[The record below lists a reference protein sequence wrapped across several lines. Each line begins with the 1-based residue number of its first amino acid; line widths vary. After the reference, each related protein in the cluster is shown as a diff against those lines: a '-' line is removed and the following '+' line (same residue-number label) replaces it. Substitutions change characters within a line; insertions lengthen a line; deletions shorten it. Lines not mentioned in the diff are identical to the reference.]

1 MRSDIRPRRTRRLCR
16 MRTTVDI
23 VIYPGFKAIEAV
35 GAINVFDYANTRLRQ
50 LGYEPKYDLRIVGPQ
65 AGAIQS
71 DTLISLEA
79 ARSLDGLPP
88 ADVVVIVG
96 ARDIVNVLAACGAVV
111 DWCRTSA
118 DRMKTIVGLCS
129 GSFFLAE
136 AGLLGG
142 RRAAT
147 HWSVAE
153 LMRQRYP
160 GILVD
165 ADAIFIRDAHV
176 WTSAGVTAV
185 FDLILAMVEEDL
197 GRDIALAV
205 ARDLVVYLKRPGGQ
219 SQFSEHLLSQMTVHP
234 RVRDIQD
241 YIHRSPKADLSVKM
255 LAARFAMSERNFS
268 RVFQKETGHAPS
280 AYVEQTRLD
289 AARRLLEDSEQP
301 LKWIAMESG
310 FGSEAR
316 LRQTFQRRLN
326 VTPAAYRERFASTG
340 VDDVTGVA

>member
-1 MRSDIRPRRTRRLCR
+1 MRGQGTGLRDTSTLRA

-35 GAINVFDYANTRLRQ
+35 GAINVFDYANARLRQ
-50 LGYEPKYDLRIVGPQ
+50 LGCDPKYELRIVGPH
-65 AGAIQS
+65 AGVIRS
-71 DTLISLEA
+71 DTLISLDA
-79 ARSLDGLPP
+79 TKALDGLPP

-96 ARDIVNVLAACGAVV
+96 ARDILNVLAAAGEIV

-118 DRMKTIVGLCS
+118 DRIKTIVGLCS

-136 AGLLGG
+136 AGLLSG

-160 GILVD
+160 EVSVD
-165 ADAIFIRDAHV
+165 ADAIFIRDSHV

-197 GRDIALAV
+197 GRDIALSV

-219 SQFSEHLLSQMTVHP
+219 SQFSEHLLSQMTGHP

-241 YIHRSPKADLSVKM
+241 FIHRSPKADLSVKI

-268 RVFQKETGHAPS
+268 RVFLKETGHTPS
-280 AYVEQTRLD
+280 AYVAQTRLE
-289 AARRLLEDSEQP
+289 AARRLLEDGQQP
-301 LKWIAMESG
+301 LKWIAMECG

-316 LRQTFQRRLN
+316 LRQAFQRRLN
-326 VTPAAYRERFASTG
+326 NCPRIPLPGSAGSLANL
-340 VDDVTGVA
+340 

>member
-1 MRSDIRPRRTRRLCR
+1 

-50 LGYEPKYDLRIVGPQ
+50 LGCEPKYELRLVGP
-65 AGAIQS
+65 GVGTIQS
-71 DTLISLEA
+71 DTLISLNA
-79 ARSLDGLPP
+79 TKALGSLPP

-96 ARDIVNVLAACGAVV
+96 ARDIVNVLAACGDIV
-111 DWCRTSA
+111 DWCRTCA
-118 DRMKTIVGLCS
+118 DKMNIIVGLCS

-136 AGLLGG
+136 AGLLSG

-160 GILVD
+160 GIQVD
-165 ADAIFIRDAHV
+165 ADAIFVRDSYV

-185 FDLILAMVEEDL
+185 FDLVLAMVEEDL
-197 GRDIALAV
+197 GRDIALSV

-219 SQFSEHLLSQMTVHP
+219 SQFSEHLLSQMTAHP

-241 YIHRSPKADLSVKM
+241 YIHRSPKADLSVKA
-255 LAARFAMSERNFS
+255 LAARAAMSARNFS
-268 RVFQKETGHAPS
+268 RVFLKETGHTPS
-280 AYVEQTRLD
+280 EYVEQTRLD
-289 AARRLLEDSEQP
+289 AARRLLEDGEQP
-301 LKWIAMESG
+301 LKRIALETG
-310 FGSEAR
+310 FGSEGR
-316 LRQTFQRRLN
+316 LRQAFQRRLN
-326 VTPAAYRERFASTG
+326 VTPGAYRERFASTG
-340 VDDVTGVA
+340 VLKVAGDS

>member
-1 MRSDIRPRRTRRLCR
+1 

-35 GAINVFDYANTRLRQ
+35 GAINVFDYANTRLQQ
-50 LGYEPKYDLRIVGPQ
+50 LGCEPKYALRIVGPQ
-65 AGAIQS
+65 AGAIRS
-71 DTLISLEA
+71 DTLVA
-79 ARSLDGLPP
+79 LDATQALAGRPP
-88 ADVVVIVG
+88 ADVVVVVG
-96 ARDIVNVLAACGAVV
+96 ARDILNVLAACEDIV
-111 DWCRTSA
+111 DWCRTQVN
-118 DRMKTIVGLCS
+118 RIQTIVGLCS

-136 AGLLGG
+136 AGLLNG

-160 GILVD
+160 GTEVD
-165 ADAIFIRDAHV
+165 ADAIFVRDAHI

-185 FDLILAMVEEDL
+185 FDLVLAMVEEDL
-197 GRDIALAV
+197 GRDIALSV

-241 YIHRSPKADLSVKM
+241 HIHRTPKADLSVKA

-268 RVFQKETGHAPS
+268 RVFQKETGHTPS

-289 AARRLLEDSEQP
+289 AARRLLESGEQP
-301 LKWIAMESG
+301 LKWIAVECG

-316 LRQTFQRRLN
+316 LRQAFQRRLN
-326 VTPAAYRERFASTG
+326 VTPGAYRERFASTG
-340 VDDVTGVA
+340 VDEAAGVA